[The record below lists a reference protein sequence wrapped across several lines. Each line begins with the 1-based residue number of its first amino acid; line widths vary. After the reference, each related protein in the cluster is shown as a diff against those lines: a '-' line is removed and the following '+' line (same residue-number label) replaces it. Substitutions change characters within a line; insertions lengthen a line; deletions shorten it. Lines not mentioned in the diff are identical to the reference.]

1 MLLAVIVGWFLILV
15 IVACNCKQ
23 PKWYK
28 EVVNLTNGKA
38 TMRIERG
45 IRYLNLTDLLMI
57 DWDPV
62 PAGEQELDKNHYT
75 ISSIEEVDNI
85 LKRRVHSHPDELWEA
100 YLTPSGGVHAF
111 LVSHSTPCG
120 EGIDIIKEM
129 QGDLL
134 YAKMCSLRNYYGVRV
149 SPKIVNGL
157 PREGDYVAK
166 YWKSYGGGIALP
178 DNSSIMKLHDSFLL

>member
-1 MLLAVIVGWFLILV
+1 MLLAVIVGWFLVLAV
-15 IVACNCKQ
+15 TACYCKR
-23 PKWYK
+23 PAWYK
-28 EVVNLTNGKA
+28 EVISLTNGKA
-38 TMRIERG
+38 TMRIDKG
-45 IRYLNLTDLLMI
+45 IKYLNLYDLLMV

-62 PAGEQELDKNHYT
+62 PVGEQEIDKDHYT

-85 LKRRVHSHPDELWEA
+85 LNERVHSHPDELWKA

-111 LVSHSTPCG
+111 RVSHSTPCG

-134 YAKMCSLRNYYGVRV
+134 YAKMSSLRNFYGVRV

-166 YWKSYGGGIALP
+166 YWKSFGSGTALP
-178 DNSSIMKLHDSFLL
+178 GNELVMKLHDSYLL